1 MARARRKST
10 ILEVARQRLNGLKS
24 IKPTPNLGPNFTPEI
39 YDAKATAFTNRL
51 DGYNRMLA
59 ALDDEQ
65 NGIDADESELRE
77 MNRRA
82 LSAVEAQ
89 YGPDSSE
96 YELVGGTRQS
106 ERKRGPKKAK
116 PSGKGP
122 GSPAPGSG
130 TLST

>member
-10 ILEVARQRLNGLKS
+10 VLETARQRLNGLKA
-24 IKPTPNLGPNFTPEI
+24 IKPAPDLGPNFTHEI

-59 ALDDEQ
+59 AIDDEQ
-65 NGIDADESELRE
+65 NAIDADESELRE

-106 ERKRGPKKAK
+106 ERKRPVRK
-116 PSGKGP
+116 PAGG
-122 GSPAPGSG
+122 GG
-130 TLST
+130 TPPTP